1 MKTPIKNCKRCG
13 APAEI
18 MMDKNSHLSDFI
30 MCSKY
35 CGEYV
40 STIIKD
46 ESVDLIDVWNKE
58 QSKPIRINERG
69 NFY

>member
-1 MKTPIKNCKRCG
+1 MKPPPTKNCKRCG
-13 APAEI
+13 APAELMI
-18 MMDKNSHLSDFI
+18 DDSHFSDI
-30 MCSKY
+30 ITCSKY